1 MCVDGG
7 ASWAYKV
14 RQGSRRSSAEID
26 CSEVLLPCQSY
37 PWLCNIGITV
47 AQKRTAKE
55 SLQPHWLYGFC
66 TLSRWRSIACI
77 SVHWPSSQVQ
87 SSLRSQDGGDMN
99 IQLIFVTGPIVRVT
113 PDEVHIRDA
122 QFYDQMYAKNPRRN
136 PPPASRGLESYVR
149 AASIQIYLRT
159 TSLIIS
165 HRFSRRAIL
174 VLEPVVREYVALLC
188 KRVAEYATKSKP
200 LAITVA
206 HSAYTGDVIVEYSFG
221 FSYRH
226 LENPN
231 FESFHDALMVMGL
244 SAHLAS
250 QFSWFLPLV
259 NSLPDW
265 FVEKIQPDPASL
277 LRLRRDHWDLIGQII
292 RGEEAVSKVKLHPTI
307 FHEILRSS
315 LPPEEKSQQRLLD
328 EAQIVVAAGRLHKEV
343 ADAFPDKN
351 VIPSLLELEKLPY
364 MKTCI
369 QESLRHFPDSHSFIP
384 ERWLD
389 NPKTSDGTPLE
400 RYLVAFGRGPRAC
413 LGLNPTHSL
422 ARAELNYAFG
432 TVFRRFEFELY
443 ETDITDVKYK
453 HDFFNPPVKMDSKG
467 VRLLVSEVSD

>member
-1 MCVDGG
+1 M
-7 ASWAYKV
+7 ALQHWYHS
-14 RQGSRRSSAEID
+14 
-26 CSEVLLPCQSY
+26 CSETHREGVIAAALAIWILYLVSLAVYRLYFSPLAKFPGPKLAALTRWY
-37 PWLCNIGITV
+37 EAYYEIVKIGQYSFKV
-47 AQKRTAKE
+47 DELHDK
-55 SLQPHWLYGFC
+55 F
-66 TLSRWRSIACI
+66 
-77 SVHWPSSQVQ
+77 
-87 SSLRSQDGGDMN
+87 GGDMN

-122 QFYDQMYAKNPRRN
+122 QFYDQM
-136 PPPASRGLESYVR
+136 
-149 AASIQIYLRT
+149 
-159 TSLIIS
+159 
-165 HRFSRRAIL
+165 FSRRAIL

-328 EAQIVVAAGRLHKEV
+328 EAQIVVAAGNPFVCHMASQDETLV
-343 ADAFPDKN
+343 LTTSLCSMGNGLFPR
-351 VIPSLLELEKLPY
+351 IPPSP
-364 MKTCI
+364 C
-369 QESLRHFPDSHSFIP
+369 RF
-384 ERWLD
+384 
-389 NPKTSDGTPLE
+389 
-400 RYLVAFGRGPRAC
+400 
-413 LGLNPTHSL
+413 L

>member
-1 MCVDGG
+1 MALQHWYHSFSETHREGAIAAALAIWILYLVSLAVYRLYFSPLAMFPGPKLGG
-7 ASWAYKV
+7 
-14 RQGSRRSSAEID
+14 G
-26 CSEVLLPCQSY
+26 
-37 PWLCNIGITV
+37 
-47 AQKRTAKE
+47 
-55 SLQPHWLYGFC
+55 
-66 TLSRWRSIACI
+66 
-77 SVHWPSSQVQ
+77 
-87 SSLRSQDGGDMN
+87 MN
-99 IQLIFVTGPIVRVT
+99 IQLIFVTSPIVRVT
-113 PDEVHIRDA
+113 PDEVHIREA

-206 HSAYTGDVIVEYSFG
+206 HSAYTGDIIMEYFFG
-221 FSYRH
+221 FSYRN

-231 FESFHDALMVMGL
+231 FGSFHDALMVMGS
-244 SAHLAS
+244 SARLAS
-250 QFSWFLPLV
+250 QFSWFLPQLV

-277 LRLRRDHWDLIGQII
+277 LTLRRDHWDLIGQTI
-292 RGEEAVSKVKLHPTI
+292 RGEEAVNKVKLHPTI

-315 LPPEEKSQQRLLD
+315 LPPEKSQQRLLD
-328 EAQIVVAAGRLHKEV
+328 ETQIVVAAGRLHKEL

-369 QESLRHFPDSHSFIP
+369 QESLRLSYSLSGRNPRPHDKPLQNGKWTIPANTTITMSIVDVHHDGAIFPDSHSFIP

-400 RYLVAFGRGPRAC
+400 RYPVAFGGGRE
-413 LGLNPTHSL
+413 L
-422 ARAELNYAFG
+422 AWG
-432 TVFRRFEFELY
+432 
-443 ETDITDVKYK
+443 
-453 HDFFNPPVKMDSKG
+453 
-467 VRLLVSEVSD
+467 

>member
-1 MCVDGG
+1 M
-7 ASWAYKV
+7 ALQHWYHS
-14 RQGSRRSSAEID
+14 
-26 CSEVLLPCQSY
+26 CSETHREGVIAAALAIWILYLVSLAVYRLYFSPLAKFPGPKLAALTRWY
-37 PWLCNIGITV
+37 EAYYEIVKIGQYSFKV
-47 AQKRTAKE
+47 DELHDK
-55 SLQPHWLYGFC
+55 F
-66 TLSRWRSIACI
+66 
-77 SVHWPSSQVQ
+77 
-87 SSLRSQDGGDMN
+87 GGDMN

-113 PDEVHIRDA
+113 PDE
-122 QFYDQMYAKNPRRN
+122 RN

-328 EAQIVVAAGRLHKEV
+328 EAQIVVAAGYGKWT
-343 ADAFPDKN
+343 
-351 VIPSLLELEKLPY
+351 IPANTTITMSIVDVHHDEAISP
-364 MKTCI
+364 I
-369 QESLRHFPDSHSFIP
+369 R
-384 ERWLD
+384 
-389 NPKTSDGTPLE
+389 
-400 RYLVAFGRGPRAC
+400 
-413 LGLNPTHSL
+413 THSSL
-422 ARAELNYAFG
+422 SGGWIIPKHQMEL
-432 TVFRRFEFELY
+432 
-443 ETDITDVKYK
+443 
-453 HDFFNPPVKMDSKG
+453 P
-467 VRLLVSEVSD
+467 